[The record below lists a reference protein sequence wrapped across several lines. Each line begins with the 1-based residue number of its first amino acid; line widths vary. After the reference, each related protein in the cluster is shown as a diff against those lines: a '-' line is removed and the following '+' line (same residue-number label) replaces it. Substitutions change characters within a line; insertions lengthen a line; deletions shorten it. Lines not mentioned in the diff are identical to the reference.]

1 MSKNIY
7 NYKKA
12 DFVCTCIII
21 VVCLLTILYNFTSR
35 SSAEAIN
42 LSIPVFITVAVI
54 LGLFFIPIPSRIK
67 GFLYS
72 VMIFAAGM
80 ASLLQDPTDQ
90 GNLFTIA
97 AAVSVLCLYY
107 SSVILVVFAVI
118 VNATY
123 FTLYFWNEAALFGKD
138 RPLSFLLSTL
148 LMLNSIFLV
157 IFFSNKWGS
166 DVIRKATAK
175 EEEANKLLSELQAT
189 MSQVEQTS
197 VGLNK
202 NVSELDNNILSIV
215 ESSKDTVRTMNEV
228 AKGTE
233 HQAESI
239 YNINSN
245 MAEAMKEV
253 NDTKEISEKLTANS
267 NLISKKVS
275 KGSEKIRSMSLQME
289 AIHNAVSNSLTTV
302 VELQSNIEQINGFLE
317 GITQIS
323 EQTNLLSLNA
333 SIESARAGEQG
344 KGFAVVA
351 GEVGKL
357 AQQSSQTVKSIKDIT
372 MLISDTSAAAVEK
385 ANAGEQAVAAGNKV
399 LGQVG
404 DYFKDVENAINEV
417 FRLLETENAMIGKIL
432 EKFIQVQEKV
442 ESIASISE
450 EHSAS
455 NEEILATIENEN
467 NDISSIGNAIQEI
480 KKMTSVL
487 NDMLHN
493 IA

>member
-1 MSKNIY
+1 MNKNIY

-12 DFVCTCIII
+12 DFVCSSIII

-35 SSAEAIN
+35 SLAEAIN
-42 LSIPVFITVAVI
+42 LSIPVIITIAVI
-54 LGLFFIPIPSRIK
+54 IGLFFVPVPSKIK

-72 VMIFAAGM
+72 IMIFAAGM

-97 AAVSVLCLYY
+97 ASVCVLCLYY
-107 SSVILVVFAVI
+107 SSTILISFAVI
-118 VNATY
+118 VNAAYFITY
-123 FTLYFWNEAALFGKD
+123 FVDRAALFGKD
-138 RPLSFLLSTL
+138 RPISFLLSTL
-148 LMLNSIFLV
+148 LMLDSIFLA

-166 DVIRKATAK
+166 DVIRKAGAK
-175 EEEANKLLSELQAT
+175 EEEANKLLSELQTT
-189 MSQVEQTS
+189 MSQVETTS
-197 VGLNK
+197 MGLNK
-202 NVSELDNNILSIV
+202 NITELDNNMHSIV
-215 ESSKDTVRTMNEV
+215 ESSRDTVRTMNEV

-239 YNINSN
+239 FNINN
-245 MAEAMKEV
+245 HMAEAMKEV

-267 NLISKKVS
+267 NLISKKVA

-385 ANAGEQAVAAGNKV
+385 ANAGEQAVTAGNKV

-404 DYFKDVENAINEV
+404 DYFKDVENAINEA

-487 NDMLHN
+487 NDMMHN
-493 IA
+493 IV